1 MQLKNE
7 GGRREKEGGEIQITK
22 NISKNYY
29 ESIH

>member
-7 GGRREKEGGEIQITK
+7 GGRREKGGEIQRKK